1 MTLRTALVIDGDA
14 SGAVQATG
22 QAAASLGQLEGA
34 SERAA
39 LAASQAM
46 ARVQQQ
52 TARQAA
58 QIRQGVL
65 FQLND
70 IGVSL
75 ASGMNPLMVALQQGS
90 QLATGPGGLAGALKE
105 TGNIAVS
112 LATRFWPIGLAVG
125 AATAAIGGMQAAINS
140 AGGEVEVSFG
150 DTALAVLQTFGDYI
164 WNAVEPAV
172 TAISGWFA
180 DAWNATWPI
189 IKTIGNT
196 VIGTFTGAFDAVTGV
211 WNTLPAVFADIFTMA
226 MNGAIDIVQN
236 GINGIVGPISDLMK
250 LAGMDGLQL
259 ADLSGFKGQL
269 TGAAGEAG
277 KIISDSF
284 GKAYGTDHLGG
295 FFSDVA
301 DRARQ
306 NAQNR
311 LAEDAKTKKTK
322 AETDK
327 LTSAV
332 NAQRT
337 AWDEL
342 GDAGANAF
350 DRLTD
355 SVLSGGKD
363 ILSTIQSIAGD
374 FAKMAFQ
381 MAITNPLKNLFFG
394 GNASTFGGS
403 NAIGAGGGI
412 LSAFMG
418 MGGIGGLKSSPG
430 IGGLTGTVRS
440 FAGGGGTGRGAR
452 AGGLDGQGGFLA
464 MLHPQETVTD
474 HANGGGEQVLRIVLQ
489 DDSGRMADIA
499 DQQIKTASGSIVQVS
514 VAKSAERIE
523 GKMAKG
529 SYRSF
534 GVGPG
539 TRRT

>member
-14 SGAVQATG
+14 TGAVQATG
-22 QAAASLGQLEGA
+22 QAAAGLGQLEGA

-39 LAASQAM
+39 LAASQAL

-112 LATRFWPIGLAVG
+112 MATRFWPIGLAVG

-140 AGGEVEVSFG
+140 AGDEVEVSFG

-164 WNAVEPAV
+164 WDAIEPAV

-180 DAWNATWPI
+180 DAWNATWPV

-196 VIGTFTGAFDAVTGV
+196 VIGTFTGAFDAVTRV
-211 WNTLPAVFADIFTMA
+211 WSTLPAVFADIFTMA

-236 GINGIVGPISDLMK
+236 GINGIVGPLSDLMK
-250 LAGMDGLQL
+250 MAGMEGLQL
-259 ADLSGFKGQL
+259 ADLSGFKGQI

-311 LAEDAKTKKTK
+311 LAEDGKAKKAK

-342 GDAGANAF
+342 GEAGASAF

-363 ILSTIQSIAGD
+363 ILSTIQSIGGD

-381 MAITNPLKNLFFG
+381 MAITNPLKNLLFG
-394 GNASTFGGS
+394 GNATTFGGS

-412 LSAFMG
+412 FGALMG
-418 MGGIGGLKSSPG
+418 IGGIGGLKSSPG
-430 IGGLTGTVRS
+430 LGGLTGSVMS
-440 FAGGGGTGRGAR
+440 FAGGGSTGRGPR
-452 AGGLDGQGGFLA
+452 SGGMDGMGGFLA
-464 MLHPQETVTD
+464 MLHPEETVVD
-474 HANGGGEQVLRIVLQ
+474 HTAGGGRASQPVFNFYDAPRQPDVKPNGQGGFDFFFGEIDRRLS
-489 DDSGRMADIA
+489 DGRM
-499 DQQIKTASGSIVQVS
+499 
-514 VAKSAERIE
+514 
-523 GKMAKG
+523 GKGFATRHG
-529 SYRSF
+529 LTRPQRRS
-534 GVGPG
+534 
-539 TRRT
+539 